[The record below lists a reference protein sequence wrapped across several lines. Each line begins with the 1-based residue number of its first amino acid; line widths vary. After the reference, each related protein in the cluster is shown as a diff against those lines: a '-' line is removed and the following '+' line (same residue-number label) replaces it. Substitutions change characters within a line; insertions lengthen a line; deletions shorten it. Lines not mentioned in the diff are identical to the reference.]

1 MTRRPPGGG
10 GCAEGGTP
18 RLRVPSGPRGL
29 LLRSTSALPGLGALG
44 ASVLPVQLD
53 CLLFPELARCLPL
66 QVLVPGICF
75 RLECPFSHLFKSFLF
90 KVPALRPAPPRPSPG
105 PPPHLPQPRFPGCHC
120 EGVPRVVSPAR
131 LCMQEGRGPSA
142 QGPSVASSC
151 PACPWGWGRLAWRGC
166 TRFLHATAVVPVPR
180 QGGQSHRP
188 TLSAQAPCC

>member
-1 MTRRPPGGG
+1 MTRCPPGGG
-10 GCAEGGTP
+10 QRAGT
-18 RLRVPSGPRGL
+18 RGSGSPLGHGGL
-29 LLRSTSALPGLGALG
+29 LLRSTSALPGRGALG

-53 CLLFPELARCLPL
+53 CLLFPDLARCLPL

-90 KVPALRPAPPRPSPG
+90 KVPALMPAPPRSLRGGFCKRLSPG
-105 PPPHLPQPRFPGCHC
+105 LPPRLPQPRFPGCHC

-131 LCMQEGRGPSA
+131 LFVQEGR
-142 QGPSVASSC
+142 
-151 PACPWGWGRLAWRGC
+151 GRLAWRGC
-166 TRFLHATAVVPVPR
+166 TRFLQATEVVPVPR